1 MEEKTLSQSFLA
13 GMLSRDFPSE
23 FGPWLSCSSFAPSF
37 KRKDF
42 RWLKKLSIIEY
53 NERKKMFRLT
63 MKAALLKRLGNQN
76 V

>member
-1 MEEKTLSQSFLA
+1 MEGQSLSQRFLT
-13 GMLSRDFPSE
+13 GMRSQDFPSE

-53 NERKKMFRLT
+53 KEKNKVFRLT
-63 MKAALLKRLGNQN
+63 VKATLLRKLGN
-76 V
+76 

>member
-1 MEEKTLSQSFLA
+1 MEDQSLSQKFLA
-13 GMLSRDFPSE
+13 GMRSQDFPSE

-53 NERKKMFRLT
+53 KEKKKAFRLT
-63 MKAALLKRLGNQN
+63 TKATLLKRLGN
-76 V
+76 